1 MIMDNSRVKFELQNN
16 EIILIKAE
24 KKGLEILI
32 STFEEV
38 FQQITGG
45 FHARIG
51 AEREAVQEL
60 LLLIKI
66 ALDTFDFQE
75 SKTSTVEIS
84 ISVEQLRILTQILN
98 EACHGIKIL
107 DFENQIGTSKN
118 ILNYFLDLSFCLY
131 RSIK

>member
-1 MIMDNSRVKFELQNN
+1 MDNLLVKFELQNN

-32 STFEEV
+32 STFEEI

-51 AEREAVQEL
+51 AEREEVQEL

-66 ALDTFDFQE
+66 A
-75 SKTSTVEIS
+75 
-84 ISVEQLRILTQILN
+84 
-98 EACHGIKIL
+98 
-107 DFENQIGTSKN
+107 
-118 ILNYFLDLSFCLY
+118 
-131 RSIK
+131 